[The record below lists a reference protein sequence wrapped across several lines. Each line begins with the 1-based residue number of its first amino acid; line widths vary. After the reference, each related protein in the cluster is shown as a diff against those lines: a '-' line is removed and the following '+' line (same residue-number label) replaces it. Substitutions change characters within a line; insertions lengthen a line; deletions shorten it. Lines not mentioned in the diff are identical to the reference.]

1 MLSSGGLPGERTRL
15 LEAVFSGEGSSFL
28 IIYNLLYMKKLLV
41 VFLFMI
47 ASAAAA
53 MAQTW
58 AVAANAADMAELGT
72 IGVEGSAAVSQHW
85 SIHAGAKFNP
95 WTFAKKD
102 TFNGLFSEPNPD
114 QKQNR
119 KQTYAV
125 GARWWPWNVY
135 SGWWVGGKAQYQEY
149 NRGGI
154 ITKTAEEGDAFGA
167 ALAGGY
173 SLMLK
178 EHWNL
183 DFGVGLWGGWTKYTT
198 YACPSCGQV
207 VDEGQKWFILPN
219 ELILSFVYIF

>member
-1 MLSSGGLPGERTRL
+1 LPRSENEDVECAYAGAFFPFTII
-15 LEAVFSGEGSSFL
+15 L
-28 IIYNLLYMKKLLV
+28 IYLNMKKLFV

-47 ASAAAA
+47 VGSAAA

-72 IGVEGSAAVSQHW
+72 IGMEGSAAVSQHW

-183 DFGVGLWGGWTKYTT
+183 DFGFGLWGGWTKYTT

>member
-1 MLSSGGLPGERTRL
+1 MPRSENEDVECACAEAFL
-15 LEAVFSGEGSSFL
+15 LFTIIL
-28 IIYNLLYMKKLLV
+28 INLNMKKLFV

-47 ASAAAA
+47 VGVATA

-58 AVAANAADMAELGT
+58 AVAVNAADMADLGT

-114 QKQNR
+114 QKQDR

-154 ITKTAEEGDAFGA
+154 FTKMAEEGDAFGA
-167 ALAGGY
+167 ALSGGY

-183 DFGVGLWGGWTKYTT
+183 DFGLGVWGGWTKYRK
-198 YACPSCGQV
+198 YEYPENGKLIEQ
-207 VDEGQKWFILPN
+207 GQKWFFLPN
-219 ELILSFVYIF
+219 EVILSIVYIF

>member
-1 MLSSGGLPGERTRL
+1 
-15 LEAVFSGEGSSFL
+15 
-28 IIYNLLYMKKLLV
+28 MKKLVV
-41 VFLFMI
+41 VFLFIMF
-47 ASAAAA
+47 SAAAA

-58 AVAANAADMAELGT
+58 AVAANAADMADLGT

-114 QKQNR
+114 QKQDR
-119 KQTYAV
+119 KQVYAI

-135 SGWWVGGKAQYQEY
+135 SGWWLGGKAQYQEY

-167 ALAGGY
+167 AFAGGY

-183 DFGVGLWGGWTKYTT
+183 DFGLGLWGGWTKYTT

-207 VDEGQKWFILPN
+207 VDDGQKWFILPN

>member
-1 MLSSGGLPGERTRL
+1 M
-15 LEAVFSGEGSSFL
+15 
-28 IIYNLLYMKKLLV
+28 
-41 VFLFMI
+41 FMI
-47 ASAAAA
+47 VCVAAA

-58 AVAANAADMAELGT
+58 AVAVNTADMAELGT

-85 SIHAGAKFNP
+85 SIHAGVKFNP

-149 NRGGI
+149 NRGGMRWPI
-154 ITKTAEEGDAFGA
+154 DGRTDPTFAEEGDAFGA

-183 DFGVGLWGGWTKYTT
+183 DFGFGLWGGWTKYTT

>member
-1 MLSSGGLPGERTRL
+1 MPRSENEDVECACAEAFL
-15 LEAVFSGEGSSFL
+15 LFTIIL
-28 IIYNLLYMKKLLV
+28 INLNMKKLFV

-47 ASAAAA
+47 VGSAAA

-58 AVAANAADMAELGT
+58 AVAANAADMTELGT
-72 IGVEGSAAVSQHW
+72 IGMEGSAAVSQHW

-183 DFGVGLWGGWTKYTT
+183 DFGFGLWGGWTKYTT